1 MLRSHSD
8 VCPYC
13 HRAQERWQRCLDCSL
28 DKNKV
33 LDGII
38 IWFGYD
44 ERVKKLILQLK
55 YYHKSDIARFFAEQL
70 AWLVRSH
77 QLMQHWNR
85 RNTILSSVASTQWRR
100 LWLKWYNQSQL
111 LAEWLSA
118 ELGRDYIALVDKV
131 KKTKRQAALSREQ
144 RLVNLQGAFAWKENM
159 ALDPRIEHIV
169 LVDDVT
175 TTASTLNEVALAI
188 KQRYPQVAVWAV
200 VVARHG

>member
-1 MLRSHSD
+1 M
-8 VCPYC
+8 
-13 HRAQERWQRCLDCSL
+13 

-70 AWLVRSH
+70 AWLIRSH

-85 RNTILSSVASTQWRR
+85 HNTILSSVPSTKRRR
-100 LWLKWYNQSQL
+100 LWVKGYNQSER
-111 LAEWLSA
+111 LAQELSV
-118 ELGRDYIALVDKV
+118 ELGRDYDALVEKV
-131 KKTKRQAALSREQ
+131 KSTKRQAALSREQ
-144 RLVNLQGAFAWKENM
+144 RLVNLQWAFACTLNV

-175 TTASTLNEVALAI
+175 TTASTLNEVTFAI
-188 KQRYPQVAVWAV
+188 KQAYPQVAVWAV